1 MRLLKKVGDLLD
13 SADENSADL
22 QSLTRHV
29 GDALG
34 AQKAV
39 EAVENAKRVTLD
51 FGIVEGLS
59 DLKNQLGSDLQELKG
74 NFIEKGEEEDHV
86 QDRLAALRE
95 RVAELRL
102 KEAERGESRSAQQAR
117 LQEVERSIQQL
128 EALAETSDAPSA
140 GPELLE
146 SEAME
151 AMQAEF
157 LQREAASRERLAFT
171 SEATQQAAASNE
183 HLLQQLDFWREKA
196 KQLLASLGLQT
207 LPEDIDVQLRKL
219 DESGDE
225 DTEAAPNTDDANV
238 HAAEDCAAQR
248 AAIQVLEAS
257 LAELMRS
264 SEEMMGRVDEQH
276 RHERELA
283 AKLEAVEALS
293 AAQAREEGLLR
304 RKLEE
309 ARAPALDAPRLAPAA
324 SSDSEHRRSE
334 LTQLKAQVEDL
345 RRCAAEWSQENSSM
359 EARLGRLREKAA
371 EDLERAVPSEAKL
384 WTWLDEPLLKLVTL
398 LVKSTC
404 LRRSFALHLLATCKR
419 DRGGVLEVNKTWLA
433 IQIDSDVLCHDGNF
447 RHFFCIWARDQHGLG
462 TPAMSKCAPQ
472 TREREHHRE
481 GESEGSTDMRQSKR
495 QQVHA
500 LSDEEACWEEY
511 GPNIYT
517 VNEQYIKPVTL
528 RAGKMSWALMRHRDG
543 LDCDL
548 FISHA
553 WQEGVFEFLAKVR
566 HSWPRGLRHAWCC
579 MLANPQNL
587 NIEVFLASPA
597 NSPFAVA
604 LRASEIVL
612 VVSNRHA
619 SVYSRLWCAYEAYLA
634 QEEGKV
640 IVIATASHVHHHL
653 HLSLRMVGAAIFG
666 ACVGRTLFFF
676 KFRGPIGAL
685 ELVGISSLLSF
696 WISHNGL
703 RMVLNCFGQAVVWF
717 QLTNF
722 YDYIHPKGSKQGGL
736 AISGEVLAASRMC
749 YWLMASI
756 VFYTLDVDRVE
767 GRCTK
772 SEAKMLRQGYTGIE
786 DAECSQEAD
795 ERAIRSEIGDQVDAV
810 NHAIEVLMA
819 AGMSTAKLRK
829 LDRAGVNIKGF
840 AFSEITGAVI
850 LIGPWGILAS
860 VEAAMTYM
868 LKHGGYWWF
877 LAVLPS
883 SAVLGRVILIVL
895 LCLKPRDERCFV
907 LKVMS
912 KFMAGMFGFFAI
924 GVALSHVFRF
934 TTASLAG
941 SRNTE
946 FLKLVERTEG
956 AFQSGDDTAVE
967 DSGNCLEV
975 RRILAEVRV
984 QYDQVHLESERR
996 EAEIAKLRE
1005 QIRVADRSHGYGADE
1020 STKKEDSCHA
1030 INKQFEETTRALVEA
1045 KTSKKVYTHMCE
1057 RITKEQ
1063 ALLKEKLLLMEAHL
1077 QRKSAESQR
1086 KVAVQER
1093 LVRKGAQC
1101 SQDLDILEQ
1110 DVEHERVVREDALAK
1125 MASCL
1130 QAKIEAGERRKKFE
1144 EWRHEARDE
1153 RVPEFQ
1159 EFAAGPTRS
1168 SGRETDDVDRN
1179 RGEGDGVALD
1189 AANEAFNASAGRL
1202 RKLYAARAVTGE
1214 SARVE
1219 KLAGNCLQKVTFE
1232 QVERS
1237 QNTEDGFQK
1246 IREVT
1251 GLADVMDIVHKFLNR
1266 DVEHEQLKSSV
1277 KEAEMR
1283 LDTLREQFERFKRDT
1298 DGITFDTDTSG
1309 KSRAIYLEVEEHEAK
1324 LNLCQKEHEQSRDK
1338 LQQST
1343 LQVEHMK
1350 RWANRMGRSLSMF
1363 EDCVR
1368 VEKPSDLPVFYQQMQ
1383 RAVDKFIAH
1392 IVQQISSGKARASCA
1407 VATGD

>member
-1 MRLLKKVGDLLD
+1 MPMASSSINQVEPTIDSFLACWTLL
-13 SADENSADL
+13 SA
-22 QSLTRHV
+22 
-29 GDALG
+29 
-34 AQKAV
+34 
-39 EAVENAKRVTLD
+39 RVVVVT
-51 FGIVEGLS
+51 
-59 DLKNQLGSDLQELKG
+59 
-74 NFIEKGEEEDHV
+74 GE
-86 QDRLAALRE
+86 
-95 RVAELRL
+95 
-102 KEAERGESRSAQQAR
+102 
-117 LQEVERSIQQL
+117 
-128 EALAETSDAPSA
+128 
-140 GPELLE
+140 
-146 SEAME
+146 
-151 AMQAEF
+151 
-157 LQREAASRERLAFT
+157 
-171 SEATQQAAASNE
+171 AAASNE
-183 HLLQQLDFWREKA
+183 HLLQQLDFWREK
-196 KQLLASLGLQT
+196 
-207 LPEDIDVQLRKL
+207 DIDVQLRKL

-238 HAAEDCAAQR
+238 HAAEGYEQTPKSTGLCSSKGRHPGAVTPCARHGAVPYG
-248 AAIQVLEAS
+248 ATAEVLEAS

-334 LTQLKAQVEDL
+334 LTQLKAQDVVEDL

-371 EDLERAVPSEAKL
+371 EDLERAVRTRLFSPNGR
-384 WTWLDEPLLKLVTL
+384 LVTL

-481 GESEGSTDMRQSKR
+481 GESEG
-495 QQVHA
+495 
-500 LSDEEACWEEY
+500 
-511 GPNIYT
+511 
-517 VNEQYIKPVTL
+517 
-528 RAGKMSWALMRHRDG
+528 
-543 LDCDL
+543 
-548 FISHA
+548 
-553 WQEGVFEFLAKVR
+553 
-566 HSWPRGLRHAWCC
+566 
-579 MLANPQNL
+579 
-587 NIEVFLASPA
+587 
-597 NSPFAVA
+597 
-604 LRASEIVL
+604 
-612 VVSNRHA
+612 
-619 SVYSRLWCAYEAYLA
+619 
-634 QEEGKV
+634 
-640 IVIATASHVHHHL
+640 
-653 HLSLRMVGAAIFG
+653 
-666 ACVGRTLFFF
+666 
-676 KFRGPIGAL
+676 
-685 ELVGISSLLSF
+685 
-696 WISHNGL
+696 
-703 RMVLNCFGQAVVWF
+703 
-717 QLTNF
+717 
-722 YDYIHPKGSKQGGL
+722 
-736 AISGEVLAASRMC
+736 
-749 YWLMASI
+749 
-756 VFYTLDVDRVE
+756 
-767 GRCTK
+767 
-772 SEAKMLRQGYTGIE
+772 
-786 DAECSQEAD
+786 
-795 ERAIRSEIGDQVDAV
+795 
-810 NHAIEVLMA
+810 
-819 AGMSTAKLRK
+819 
-829 LDRAGVNIKGF
+829 VNIKGF

-868 LKHGGYWWF
+868 LKHGGYWW
-877 LAVLPS
+877 
-883 SAVLGRVILIVL
+883 
-895 LCLKPRDERCFV
+895 DERCFV

-967 DSGNCLEV
+967 DSEQPGTVEDVSCDGAATDSTEEV

-1202 RKLYAARAVTGE
+1202 RKLYA
-1214 SARVE
+1214 VE